1 MPAENFAIATNN
13 VDKIA
18 YGGADKKVITR
29 QVVLQQTDAGRY
41 SVKLEG
47 DPYIGLLFNSAVKE
61 IEFFGANK
69 LLAISDDTSAQI
81 VDLESGKMTNFL
93 CGKYNC
99 SV

>member
-29 QVVLQQTDAGRY
+29 QVVLQQTDAGRNI
-41 SVKLEG
+41 VKLEG